1 MTREEIKS
9 HGVEDAKAGRSIDAY
24 YALPLPRFTEANRA
38 IYEIGWRSVKK
49 EDKVIRESTQ
59 WTAQDSNDSV
69 QAAML
74 LHSFRLGGWRV
85 AVHNDYSLRGIL
97 YTFWLLTNGIYCAKG
112 DGTTDFEAILE
123 VKKAID
129 QIEKDM

>member
-1 MTREEIKS
+1 MYQEWTGQS
-9 HGVEDAKAGRSIDAY
+9 TNDA
-24 YALPLPRFTEANRA
+24 
-38 IYEIGWRSVKK
+38 
-49 EDKVIRESTQ
+49 
-59 WTAQDSNDSV
+59 V

-85 AVHNDYSLRGIL
+85 AAHNDYMMRGLL

-112 DGTTDFEAILE
+112 EGLTDLEAIIE

-129 QIEKDM
+129 NIEKDM